1 MSMQASGLR
10 HGSTNSLVTSRSRL
24 SRIVIPAVG
33 VMLTAIGVGAC
44 GSSSATHAP
53 TAAATQ
59 KPKEFVLQ
67 SGSGDRLLTAVKLPK
82 AWTVDWN
89 FRCQNPTSSRP
100 FSLTTTDHDGS
111 PDNVTTQTGL
121 AGGGHKPFTTA
132 GSYRFAVTT
141 TCGWKVTVGST
152 PTNPQTETTVP
163 TRSKA
168 ATTTT
173 ASSTKTSK
181 P

>member
-1 MSMQASGLR
+1 MSVKASGLR
-10 HGSTNSLVTSRSRL
+10 YSSTNGIVSLRSRL
-24 SRIVIPAVG
+24 SKIVIPAVG
-33 VMLTAIGVGAC
+33 IILTAITVGAC

-53 TAAATQ
+53 TSAISQ
-59 KPKEFVLQ
+59 KPKEFVIQ
-67 SGSGDRLLTAVKLPK
+67 SGSGDRLLAAVKLPK

-89 FRCQNPTSSRP
+89 FRCQNPTTSRP
-100 FSLTTTDHDGS
+100 FSLATIDHGGS

-121 AGGGHKPFTTA
+121 AGGGNKPFNTA

-152 PTNPQTETTVP
+152 PTNPKTATTVP
-163 TRSKA
+163 SKA
-168 ATTTT
+168 VTTTTT